1 MKIYGNPANNIRM
14 AGESHTHN
22 TAGRD
27 INSHPGA
34 FTLPCA
40 LTISSE
46 FARFLDVKDKTL
58 ANAF

>member
-1 MKIYGNPANNIRM
+1 MKIYSNPANNIRM
-14 AGESHTHN
+14 ADESHTHN

-34 FTLPCA
+34 CA